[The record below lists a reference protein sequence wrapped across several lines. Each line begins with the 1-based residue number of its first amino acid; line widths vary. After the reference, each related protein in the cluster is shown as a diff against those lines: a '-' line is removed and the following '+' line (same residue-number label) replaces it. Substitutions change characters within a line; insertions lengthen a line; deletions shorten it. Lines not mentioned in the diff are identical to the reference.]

1 MLLILTRF
9 LMFFAL
15 EVLGLIVLFK
25 GVLGYRFR
33 QEPEK
38 LILAVVFL
46 LMKVAVQFFFPNGGE
61 FLLWSEI
68 LFPAAGCMFLFNGNK
83 KVLFIIGA
91 CVECIYNLEVGFLI
105 GVFTV
110 IYRGDQTRIDLA
122 ATYALTI
129 GACIL
134 IFVIIALLVR
144 KKRNRIRMAAE
155 QLNFL
160 ILVPFVLAYPLF
172 LYNASHT
179 GESNI
184 GIIIQGRNQIK
195 NSIVEWGVIIIFIL
209 LCILFTQRKEMK
221 RILLLNEK
229 CIAEQTEQYRQ
240 MSNRDEQL
248 RKFRHDYNSHILS
261 LQALSEKDEIE
272 KLRQYIR
279 NLGEIQASSK
289 LISTGNIIGDAILNQ
304 YDELCAD
311 CRINFL
317 VKGCFPEDF
326 MIPET
331 DLCVI
336 LSNAVK
342 NACEAAARCEE
353 GKRIV
358 SVEISTHG
366 RFLFLSVV
374 NSALEPPLLI
384 DGMPVTNKDDKVNHG
399 LGTKNMRETVERH
412 GGKVT
417 WETDNEGHVITR
429 MSFHLCSE
437 I

>member
-1 MLLILTRF
+1 MLLILPRL

-46 LMKVAVQFFFPNGGE
+46 LMKVAVQFFFPNGGK

-83 KVLFIIGA
+83 KVLFIVGA
-91 CVECIYNLEVGFLI
+91 CVECIYNLESGFVIGIWILQQNGKMTENMPVFSYIAAIVLCIIIFAVLTLLI
-105 GVFTV
+105 GK
-110 IYRGDQTRIDLA
+110 R
-122 ATYALTI
+122 
-129 GACIL
+129 
-134 IFVIIALLVR
+134 
-144 KKRNRIRMAAE
+144 RNRIRMAAE

-179 GESNI
+179 GEGNI

-342 NACEAAARCEE
+342 NAYEAAARCEE
-353 GKRIV
+353 GKRSV

-374 NSALEPPLLI
+374 NSALEPPVLI
-384 DGMPVTNKDDKVNHG
+384 DGMPVTSKEDKVNHG

-429 MSFHLCSE
+429 MNFRLSSE